1 LGDTPNPRQGGFAPL
16 HAPKEVQEIS
26 CRESEEPVSK
36 PFVPV
41 NIETQAY
48 EWG

>member
-1 LGDTPNPRQGGFAPL
+1 MARPVTCPAKTEPESMNPGVPM
-16 HAPKEVQEIS
+16 
-26 CRESEEPVSK
+26 EPVSK

-41 NIETQAY
+41 NIETQDY